1 MKKLAVILLSL
12 MMTFCMSSHAQTSKL
27 YVDTVT
33 IEQGMDTTVDVN
45 LENDDTTHYVAFQC
59 DLFLPDNIN
68 LVYDEEKYDG
78 YGLLGTDRFAK
89 SHVLNSNYFED
100 QKRYIVLITSMKNA
114 SFKGTSG
121 PLFKMVMH
129 CDASVKP
136 GLYTGYIR
144 NVIFVYITENADEF
158 EEIPFVIKVVDKST
172 ATGIKEMT
180 ASKPANETEKIYDLQ
195 GRRVANMIPGN
206 LYIVNGK
213 KVVK

>member
-1 MKKLAVILLSL
+1 
-12 MMTFCMSSHAQTSKL
+12 
-27 YVDTVT
+27 
-33 IEQGMDTTVDVN
+33 
-45 LENDDTTHYVAFQC
+45 
-59 DLFLPDNIN
+59 
-68 LVYDEEKYDG
+68 
-78 YGLLGTDRFAK
+78 
-89 SHVLNSNYFED
+89 
-100 QKRYIVLITSMKNA
+100 MKNA

-158 EEIPFVIKVVDKST
+158 AEIPFTIKVVDKST

-180 ASKPANETEKIYDLQ
+180 ASKPASETEKIYDLQ
-195 GRRVANMIPGN
+195 GRRVGNMIPGN

>member
-45 LENDDTTHYVAFQC
+45 LVNDDTTHYVAMQC
-59 DLFLPDNIN
+59 DLFLPDNIS
-68 LVYDEEKYDG
+68 LVYDEDKYDG
-78 YGLLGTDRFAK
+78 YGLLRTDRFAK
-89 SHVLNSNYFED
+89 SHQISSNYMED
-100 QKRYIVLITSMKNA
+100 IKRYRILILSQINA

-129 CDASVKP
+129 CDASVTP

-144 NVIFVYITENADEF
+144 KVIFTYITEKEDKF
-158 EEIPFVIKVVDKST
+158 EEIPFVIKVVDKFT
-172 ATGIKEMT
+172 ATSIKEMT
-180 ASKPANETEKIYDLQ
+180 ASKPASETEKIYDLQ
-195 GRRVANMIPGN
+195 GRRVDNMIPGN

-213 KVVK
+213 KVIK